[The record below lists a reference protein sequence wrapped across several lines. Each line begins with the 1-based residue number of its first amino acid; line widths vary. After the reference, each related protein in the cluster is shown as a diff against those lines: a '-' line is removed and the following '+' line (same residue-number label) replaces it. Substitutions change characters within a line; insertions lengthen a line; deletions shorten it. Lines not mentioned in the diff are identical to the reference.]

1 MTIRDFPGCR
11 PVHARL
17 AIRDDSK
24 NRGQRKKHSEGIWK
38 EPENGVE
45 KKEPQKPNDFNG
57 FRGSNPGGEYEIPQQ
72 LSSNPVIARLSAIT
86 GLIVAL
92 YLSL

>member
-45 KKEPQKPNDFNG
+45 KKEPQKPNDSNG
-57 FRGSNPGGEYEIPQQ
+57 FQGSNPGGEYEIR
-72 LSSNPVIARLSAIT
+72 LFLAIACISQYNTISDH
-86 GLIVAL
+86 
-92 YLSL
+92 Y

>member
-1 MTIRDFPGCR
+1 MAIRDFPGCR

-45 KKEPQKPNDFNG
+45 KKEPQKPNDSNG
-57 FRGSNPGGEYEIPQQ
+57 FQGSNPGGEYEIP
-72 LSSNPVIARLSAIT
+72 
-86 GLIVAL
+86 
-92 YLSL
+92 

>member
-1 MTIRDFPGCR
+1 MAIRDFPGCR

-24 NRGQRKKHSEGIWK
+24 NRG

-45 KKEPQKPNDFNG
+45 KKEPQNPNYSNG
-57 FRGSNPGGEYEIPQQ
+57 FRGSNPGGEYEIRTREAVTPTRFPSVRHRP
-72 LSSNPVIARLSAIT
+72 LGEFSNYTTLPGV
-86 GLIVAL
+86 
-92 YLSL
+92 YP